1 VKLIQFKRDEKQNS
15 DGPAEI
21 PNSPEQIATPT
32 SLACARTEFYPSS
45 KFNWEIPKELQE
57 KPGPRKILVVQFSR
71 RAVEKSKVSRLQA
84 ATFQE
89 GRDRMHIVGE
99 RQVQITKSLEEKSK
113 RGSVYNRRFLYGDC
127 RFQPSLI
134 SPEAD
139 PNGPTCRFL
148 ENWAPLVISWR
159 SIEQMTKFSRKGGA
173 DYKWK

>member
-1 VKLIQFKRDEKQNS
+1 M
-15 DGPAEI
+15 
-21 PNSPEQIATPT
+21 
-32 SLACARTEFYPSS
+32 
-45 KFNWEIPKELQE
+45 
-57 KPGPRKILVVQFSR
+57 
-71 RAVEKSKVSRLQA
+71 EKSKVSRLQA

-113 RGSVYNRRFLYGDC
+113 RGSVYNRRFLGGDC
-127 RFQPSLI
+127 RIQPSLN